1 MKLTRREHENIAK
14 RIITFHISSANSIL
28 KTTVSHFLKQKIP
41 RQTIYDIL
49 KKYNVHKTTTFL
61 SKSGRPPKFL
71 TKKYNHLSRQLTT
84 RLVSVSADLGNNL
97 VYINQRSHVLSR
109 RGLQLKYLFEEKLR
123 SIEMKT
129 KNTELNQI
137 LGHFIK
143 F

>member
-28 KTTVSHFLKQKIP
+28 KTKVSHFLKQKIP

-49 KKYNVHKTTTFL
+49 KKYNVHKTTTFQPNL
-61 SKSGRPPKFL
+61 VDRQKFL

-84 RLVSVSADLGNNL
+84 RLVSVNADLDDNL

-109 RGLQLKYLFEEKLR
+109 RGLQLKYLLEEKLR

-129 KNTELNQI
+129 KNTKFNRV